1 MKSSKISIIL
11 LLALLTALLSAAVVH
26 GQDQTMYVEW
36 WGSQTRHDRTIK
48 VIEDYEA
55 AHPGLDI
62 TYEFANFNDYWTK
75 LNTQAA
81 GSQLPCV
88 MQQDYAYLAEW
99 SKRGLLAPLDPFFES
114 NAIDVSNVAQS
125 ILDSGT
131 VDGKVYGLSLGTNSQ
146 SFILDTDAFEKAG
159 VDLPAADWTWKDF
172 EDIALKLHEK
182 LGIWAMAYGLEDVQ
196 MWKSLEISAGTNAFT
211 VDGSALGYSDDQ
223 PLTDYYNMIIRL
235 EDAGAIGT
243 PDETAEFING
253 SPENSPIVTS
263 KEAMRYQ
270 WSNQIVAIFNAAGES
285 RHLKLWPLPRIEG
298 GQPMNYLKPSQ
309 FFSITA
315 GCATPDLAADLV
327 NVFTNSPEA
336 NDILNAERGVPI
348 SSVIQEHL
356 QPNLDAVGTAT
367 FDFLAQLQDNVSP
380 VPPPDPK
387 GYSDVLNNVYNP
399 LFVQPVMYKQIS
411 VEDGVATLRKES
423 EAILA
428 ANNPKS

>member
-11 LLALLTALLSAAVVH
+11 LIALLTTLLSAAVVH

-36 WGSQTRHDRTIK
+36 WGSQNRHDRTIK

-99 SKRGLLAPLDPFFES
+99 SKRDLLAPLDPFFDS
-114 NAIDVSNVAQS
+114 KAIDVSDVAQS
-125 ILDSGT
+125 VLDSGT

-146 SFILDTDAFEKAG
+146 SFILDTDAFAKAG

-172 EDIALKLHEK
+172 EDIAMKLHEK
-182 LGIWAMAYGLEDVQ
+182 LGTWAMAYGLEDVQ
-196 MWKSLEISAGTNAFT
+196 MWKSLEISAGANAFT
-211 VDGSALGYSDDQ
+211 VDGSALGYTDDQ
-223 PLTDYYNMIIRL
+223 PITDYYNMIVRL

-243 PDETAEFING
+243 PDETAEFANG
-253 SPENSPIVTS
+253 SPENSPIVTG

-270 WSNQIVAIFNAAGES
+270 WSNQIVAIFNAAGDT
-285 RHLKLWPLPRIEG
+285 RHFKLWPLPRLEG
-298 GQPMNYLKPSQ
+298 GEPENYLKPSM

-315 GCATPDLAADLV
+315 NCPTPDLAADFI
-327 NVFTNSPEA
+327 NNFTNSPEA

-348 SSVIQEHL
+348 SGAVRAHL
-356 QPNLDAVGTAT
+356 QPNLDAVGQAT
-367 FDFLAQLQDNVSP
+367 FDFLEQVQEDSSP

-387 GYSDVLNNVYNP
+387 GYSDVLNNVYAP

-411 VEDGVATLRKES
+411 VEDGVATLRKEA

-428 ANNPKS
+428 ANNPTS

>member
-1 MKSSKISIIL
+1 MKSTKISIIL
-11 LLALLTALLSAAVVH
+11 LLALLTTLLSAAIVR

-36 WGSQTRHDRTIK
+36 WGSQNRHDRTIK
-48 VIEDYEA
+48 VIEDFEA

-114 NAIDVSNVAQS
+114 KAIDVSDVAQS
-125 ILDSGT
+125 VLDSGT

-146 SFILDTDAFEKAG
+146 SFILDVDAFEKAG

-172 EDIALKLHEK
+172 EDIAMQLHEK
-182 LGIWAMAYGLEDVQ
+182 LDIWAMAYGLEDVQ
-196 MWKSLEISAGTNAFT
+196 MWKSLYISAGANAFSA
-211 VDGSALGYSDDQ
+211 DGTALGYTDDQ

-243 PDETAEFING
+243 PDETAEFVNG
-253 SPENSPIVTS
+253 SPENSPIVTGR
-263 KEAMRYQ
+263 EAMRYQ
-270 WSNQIVAIFNAAGES
+270 WSNQIVAIFTAAGED
-285 RHLKLWPLPRIEG
+285 RNFKLWPLPRVEG
-298 GQPMNYLKPSQ
+298 GAPENYLKPSM

-315 GCATPDLAADLV
+315 DCPTPDLAAEFI
-327 NVFTNSPEA
+327 NNFTNSPEA
-336 NDILNAERGVPI
+336 NDVLNAERGVPI
-348 SSVIQEHL
+348 SAAIRDHL
-356 QPNLDAVGTAT
+356 QPNLDAVGQAT
-367 FDFLAQLQDNVSP
+367 FDFVTQVQEDSSP

-387 GYSDVLNNVYNP
+387 GYSDILNNVYTP

-411 VEDGVATLRKES
+411 VEEGVATLRTEA

-428 ANNPKS
+428 QNKTS